1 MTLHAGS
8 KIELKLEFPAAVD
21 LIFFL
26 ISSLQ
31 PKNDEKRASEK
42 CSSVLPFEVISSLKG
57 QSLPPPY
64 PQMHISTAL

>member
-8 KIELKLEFPAAVD
+8 KIELKLEFPAAAVD
-21 LIFFL
+21 LIFYF
-26 ISSLQ
+26 Q
-31 PKNDEKRASEK
+31 FAAEKWREKRASEK